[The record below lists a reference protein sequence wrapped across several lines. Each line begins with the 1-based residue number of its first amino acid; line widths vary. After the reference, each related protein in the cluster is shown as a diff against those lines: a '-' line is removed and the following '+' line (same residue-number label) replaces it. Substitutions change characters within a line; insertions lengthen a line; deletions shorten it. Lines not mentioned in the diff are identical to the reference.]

1 MPFDI
6 ALFSRS
12 FSCLFCFVLLSI
24 AGCASGESGD
34 PALASA
40 IKDHY
45 AAHATEEQG
54 ACRSPKIDSILDR
67 RLVKRSTD
75 GDDVM
80 MVRYSY
86 FDRHADMDANWNRY
100 AHAGQ
105 TCGGIA
111 ERRFVLSRG
120 DLGYRVTDMS
130 GEQSAH

>member
-1 MPFDI
+1 MPFDFV
-6 ALFSRS
+6 ALSRS
-12 FSCLFCFVLLSI
+12 FPCLLCI
-24 AGCASGESGD
+24 AFLAMTGCVSGGSSD

-45 AAHATEEQG
+45 AAHATEEHG
-54 ACRSPKIDSILDR
+54 ACQSPKIDSIQDH
-67 RLVKRSTD
+67 RLVERSAE
-75 GDDVM
+75 GEEVM

-120 DLGYRVTDMS
+120 DRGYRVIDMS
-130 GEQSAH
+130 GEQSTH